1 MEEGNKDTGTEVV
14 FELEEQPEARGP
26 PGTVPV
32 ARRDVADTLGDEE
45 LPRSVKDFLSK
56 YGDASDETVP
66 GPDAEGGGRRRLA
79 PGRHEYVSTHEY
91 ADIFGGSGKI
101 NAWNPYVYKSSE
113 FSLGQTAVIRGDPMQ
128 AIEVG
133 WQDFRN
139 LYGDYYPHLFIFY
152 RTAGS
157 ATGDNVGGYNR
168 DVDGWVQVSAS
179 YHQCETA
186 PSFVLQVHLNY
197 RIYYHFFLCN
207 FFSIR
212 VRCFRKLG
220 AHQLVRLG
228 GPST

>member
-113 FSLGQTAVIRGDPMQ
+113 FSLGRP
-128 AIEVG
+128 
-133 WQDFRN
+133 
-139 LYGDYYPHLFIFY
+139 L
-152 RTAGS
+152 
-157 ATGDNVGGYNR
+157 
-168 DVDGWVQVSAS
+168 
-179 YHQCETA
+179 
-186 PSFVLQVHLNY
+186 SFVATPCRPSKLDGKISETSMETIIH
-197 RIYYHFFLCN
+197 I
-207 FFSIR
+207 FSS
-212 VRCFRKLG
+212 FT
-220 AHQLVRLG
+220 
-228 GPST
+228 GPRGLLLEIMSEGTTAMSTVGSK